1 MHWKSSGL
9 LLDVVAI
16 LICCDFWN
24 LIINGIVR
32 LLLSGLVL
40 KPALTS
46 FFSALMSIDIC
57 GMKLNCV
64 DIF

>member
-1 MHWKSSGL
+1 MSSGL
-9 LLDVVAI
+9 LLNVGVVAI
-16 LICCDFWN
+16 LIRCDCWN
-24 LIINGIVR
+24 LIINCIVR

-46 FFSALMSIDIC
+46 FFSALMSIDIG

>member
-1 MHWKSSGL
+1 MSSGL
-9 LLDVVAI
+9 LLDVDVVAI
-16 LICCDFWN
+16 LIRCDCWN
-24 LIINGIVR
+24 LIINCIVR

-46 FFSALMSIDIC
+46 FFSALMSIDIG

>member
-1 MHWKSSGL
+1 MILGL
-9 LLDVVAI
+9 LLDVGVVAI
-16 LICCDFWN
+16 LICYDCWN
-24 LIINGIVR
+24 LIINCIVR

-46 FFSALMSIDIC
+46 FFSALMSIDIG

>member
-1 MHWKSSGL
+1 MSSGL
-9 LLDVVAI
+9 LLDVGVVAI
-16 LICCDFWN
+16 LIRCDCWN
-24 LIINGIVR
+24 LIINCIVR

-46 FFSALMSIDIC
+46 FFSALMSIDIG

>member
-1 MHWKSSGL
+1 MSSEL
-9 LLDVVAI
+9 LLDVGVVAI
-16 LICCDFWN
+16 LICCDCWN
-24 LIINGIVR
+24 LIINCIIR

-46 FFSALMSIDIC
+46 FFSALMSIGIC

>member
-1 MHWKSSGL
+1 MSSEL
-9 LLDVVAI
+9 LLDVGIVAI
-16 LICCDFWN
+16 LICCDCWN
-24 LIINGIVR
+24 LIINCIIR

-46 FFSALMSIDIC
+46 FFSALMSIDIG

>member
-1 MHWKSSGL
+1 MSLGL
-9 LLDVVAI
+9 LLDVGVVAI
-16 LICCDFWN
+16 LIRCDCWN
-24 LIINGIVR
+24 LIINCIVR

-46 FFSALMSIDIC
+46 FFSALMSIDIG